1 MNAKLGPIAG
11 LLLDVADLIVSLR
24 DWRFVRSS
32 RFGKRVAQI
41 VNRLYSVRDRLDSR
55 AQRFFGLLFIRLPWP
70 LLVIVVF
77 IGANL
82 AFFFVLLPTLLF
94 MFGVLIYFLWYF
106 LPLTLVAYAL
116 RLAAAFP
123 AVFGFAVDYVG
134 EIVKARR
141 EWYQHRSD
149 RINHEE
155 VGD

>member
-55 AQRFFGLLFIRLPWP
+55 AQRFFGLLVIRLPWP

-134 EIVKARR
+134 EIVEARR